1 MNRHYL
7 WVAEERLAVVGTA
20 TRAERLRPSS
30 TELVVMPTLLKT
42 KDGRVDLV
50 ADRQALE
57 VLAEVIETHPAS
69 NTHQT
74 FIA

>member
-1 MNRHYL
+1 MDRHYL
-7 WVAEERLAVVGTA
+7 WVAEEGLAVVGTA
-20 TRAERLRPSS
+20 TRTERLRPSS